1 MNLDEYIGNKIRELR
16 NQYGLTQEEL
26 ADRTELTKGFISQLE
41 RGLSSASVATLSDIV
56 TCLGSNLSDFFREE
70 AGTQMVFGEK
80 DVSTKVDRDGN
91 TIKWLVPTAQRR
103 SMEPILVTLKPGQS
117 LDEDKPHEGEE
128 FGYVLSGSII
138 LHYGDQAYPVHA
150 GESFIYET
158 DHSHYLSGSPDGEA
172 TVLWISCPP
181 SF

>member
-1 MNLDEYIGNKIRELR
+1 MSLDEYIGGKIRELR

-41 RGLSSASVATLSDIV
+41 RGLSSASVATLADIV

-70 AGTQMVFGEK
+70 DTAQMVFTDE
-80 DVSTKVDRDGN
+80 DVSTKVDRNGN
-91 TIKWLVPTAQRR
+91 VTKWLVPTAQRR
-103 SMEPILVTLKPGQS
+103 ALEPILVTLQPGQQ

-128 FGYVLSGSII
+128 FGYVLTGSVE
-138 LHYGDQAYPVHA
+138 LHYGDRTFTVHA
-150 GESFIYET
+150 GESFIYESKR
-158 DHSHYLSGSPDGEA
+158 HHYLSNDSD
-172 TVLWISCPP
+172 TQSSFLWISCPP